1 MAADLNIRIAGG
13 AGQGVHTAGSI
24 VSRMAVLWGYHFHA
38 TQDYM
43 SRIRGG
49 RNAYS
54 VRIGTEP
61 PRAGR
66 EEADLLLCLDPDHLS
81 WFLPRLARGGLALA
95 DVPSGSPPVLAAP
108 LKQMAVSAGSPIL
121 ANMAGAGI
129 IACALGI
136 PLEVLAPLL
145 AADFKGDF
153 LEKNR
158 RALALGEE
166 WAKERIGDRFRLP
179 RERFSPRVVM
189 SGNEALAIGAIA
201 GGCKFAAGYP
211 MTPGT
216 GILSVLADNGPAAGL
231 VFEQAEDEIAALNM
245 AIGASYAGARPM
257 VATSGGGFALMVEAL
272 SLAGMLETPVVLAIG
287 MRPGPATGMPTRTEQ
302 GDLDFVLSAGHGEFP
317 RLVLCPGSPEEAYDL
332 AQRAMDLAEAYQ
344 VPVIMLTD
352 QYLADTIVDMDPAKF
367 EVRPVRRHLARGSEI
382 PRGADGRYLRYAV
395 TADGVSPMAVP
406 GEPGIVVV
414 SGSDEHAED
423 GHLTENH
430 GARVMMVEKRR
441 RKGETLAQRTLPP
454 LLSGPPRG
462 EAALIGFG
470 STKEVIEE
478 TRRLLAG
485 EGMAVAAV
493 HLRQVWPFPAKE
505 IAEIVSRYDAALTV
519 ENNITGQLAR
529 LIRRESGAEVSGTIS
544 RYDGLPFTPDTLA
557 PETRKRI
564 WEARSTRTS
573 KTRGAQAAETSG
585 S

>member
-1 MAADLNIRIAGG
+1 
-13 AGQGVHTAGSI
+13 
-24 VSRMAVLWGYHFHA
+24 
-38 TQDYM
+38 
-43 SRIRGG
+43 
-49 RNAYS
+49 
-54 VRIGTEP
+54 
-61 PRAGR
+61 
-66 EEADLLLCLDPDHLS
+66 
-81 WFLPRLARGGLALA
+81 
-95 DVPSGSPPVLAAP
+95 
-108 LKQMAVSAGSPIL
+108 
-121 ANMAGAGI
+121 MAGAGI

-158 RALALGEE
+158 KALALGEQ
-166 WAKERIGDRFRLP
+166 WAKERMGERFRLP
-179 RERFSPRVVM
+179 RAPFSPRVVM

-245 AIGASYAGARPM
+245 AIGASYAGARSM

-302 GDLDFVLSAGHGEFP
+302 GDLDFILSAGHGEFP
-317 RLVLCPGSPEEAYDL
+317 RLVLSPGSPEEAFDL
-332 AQRAMDLAEAYQ
+332 AQRAMDLAEEFQ
-344 VPVIMLTD
+344 VPAILLTD

-367 EVRPVRRHLARGSEI
+367 EVRPVRRHVVRGAEI
-382 PRGADGRYLRYAV
+382 PRGADGRYLRYVV

-406 GEPGIVVV
+406 GEPGISVVA
-414 SGSDEHAED
+414 GSDEHTED

-430 GARVMMVEKRR
+430 GARILMVEKRR
-441 RKGETLAQRTLPP
+441 RKGEALALRTLPP
-454 LLSGPPRG
+454 LLSGPPNG
-462 EAALIGFG
+462 DAVLIGFG
-470 STKEVIEE
+470 STKEVIGE
-478 TRRLLAG
+478 TRRLMAG
-485 EGMAVAAV
+485 DGIAVAAV

-505 IAEIVSRYDAALTV
+505 MAEIASRYEVALTV

-557 PETRKRI
+557 PEARKRI

-573 KTRGAQAAETSG
+573 RTPGAQAAETSG